1 MNATFW
7 ARTYTLGYVQRLV
20 GRFDARFQGK
30 PLVVGERAYVNL
42 SFDIAPEHYRR
53 FRALYQITQQPFFI
67 AGD

>member
-7 ARTYTLGYVQRLV
+7 VRTRTLCYIQRLV
-20 GRFDARFQGK
+20 GRFDARFQGN
-30 PLVVGERAYVNL
+30 PIVVGERAYVNL

>member
-20 GRFDARFQGK
+20 GRFDAHFQQN
-30 PLVVGERAYVNL
+30 PIIVGERAYINL

-67 AGD
+67 AKD